1 MIMCEMHTPKRLA
14 VLGSGGALGGAV
26 LEIARAFPDRI
37 KVVGL
42 GARSNTSLLA
52 QQIQEFQ
59 PAMVANSGGFQ
70 LPRAFEAGSAKV
82 VSTEELVSSPD
93 VHTVVVTEM
102 GALALDSILRAIRNG
117 KTVVLGNKEAL
128 IMAGPLLTY
137 EAALR
142 DAKLI
147 PMDSETTAV
156 WQCMMEEQEPPDR
169 LIIPS
174 RFGPVLAGEM
184 GHMARVSPET
194 FTTRAR
200 RPLGRK
206 RAIDGSTLM
215 NKAMQVAEVHYL
227 FNIPLDR
234 IAVLFHPQDRV
245 RALLE
250 LSDGAIKAVMA
261 SSDPRL
267 AIQVA
272 LAFPE
277 RWGNAELP
285 SITAAD
291 LTELTFHSLEENQ
304 FPCFSLALDAV
315 KRGSTYPAA
324 LNAANETAVS
334 LFLYQQIG
342 FQEIP
347 TIIERTLASHQ
358 PVADPTYDD
367 IIATDN
373 WAREFAAAQTA
384 S

>member
-1 MIMCEMHTPKRLA
+1 MAK
-14 VLGSGGALGGAV
+14 
-26 LEIARAFPDRI
+26 AFPDRI
-37 KVVGL
+37 NVVGL
-42 GARSNTSLLA
+42 AARRDLRTLA
-52 QQIQEFQ
+52 EQIREFR
-59 PAMVANSGGFQ
+59 PAMVAHGNGYE
-70 LPRAFEAGSAKV
+70 LPHGEGLGSAKAATV
-82 VSTEELVSSPD
+82 EEIVSGED
-93 VHTVVVTEM
+93 VDTVVVAST
-102 GALALDSILRAIRNG
+102 GARALDSILRAIRHG
-117 KTVVLGNKEAL
+117 KTVVLGNKEAV

-137 EAALR
+137 EAAQH

-156 WQCMMEEQEPPDR
+156 WQCMMEEAEPPNR

-174 RFGPVLAGEM
+174 RFGPVLAGEL
-184 GHMARVSPET
+184 GHMARISPET
-194 FTTRAR
+194 FTTRER

-206 RAIDGSTLM
+206 RAIDASTLM

-234 IAVLFHPQDRV
+234 IAVLFHPQDRI

-250 LSDGAIKAVMA
+250 LRDGTMKAVMA
-261 SSDPRL
+261 HSDPRVV
-267 AIQVA
+267 IQVA

-277 RWGNAELP
+277 RWENADLP
-285 SITAAD
+285 GLTAAD
-291 LTELTFHSLEENQ
+291 LTELAFLPLEEDQ

-315 KRGSTYPAA
+315 KKGGTYPAA

-347 TIIERTLASHQ
+347 RVIERTLATHR
-358 PVADPTYDD
+358 PVFDPTYDA
-367 IIATDN
+367 IIAADK
-373 WAREFAAAQTA
+373 WAREFASAQTA